1 MDHASFP
8 KLPNSKPDLK
18 ALKEMAT
25 KHVGDEGELFLDFG
39 STKKASK
46 GELFENAVIHRC
58 CAFWMLGVLTDHN
71 MRGFSNAAFCTR
83 ISSASSCSAPVRMRD
98 RRRTARSFV

>member
-1 MDHASFP
+1 MPKFFPVLDHASFP

-39 STKKASK
+39 
-46 GELFENAVIHRC
+46 
-58 CAFWMLGVLTDHN
+58 
-71 MRGFSNAAFCTR
+71 
-83 ISSASSCSAPVRMRD
+83 
-98 RRRTARSFV
+98 